1 MTDKPVD
8 IAEPVHNSRVGSRGP
23 EQLGKVAM
31 MLPRDFIARCARSF
45 PEKVAYIDGDRKR
58 TWRGMD
64 ERSDGLSAALQSLGV
79 GKGDVVAMLGHD
91 RIEVFE
97 HFFACMKIGALR
109 IGINWRYSEREMLH
123 ILGDCDAKVLIL
135 HAEVAHL
142 LEGHLPKLIEGG
154 LRVIGYGEGHGQR
167 LDYETLL
174 RESGGSPEKPDLSD
188 DDLIAISYT
197 SGTTGLPKGALLT
210 QKGVRESLVHT
221 TLAIGLRH
229 GDVWASV
236 FPASGITLLIGC
248 FNLVNGMTI
257 VLPDGY
263 FQPRRFLE
271 LVEENRITSTILV
284 PTMLKAVTEE
294 QQTGGFDTSS
304 LRLMAYGSMPATPAL
319 IRRAYETFGCGFQH
333 WYGASEGT
341 GGWYAFLLE
350 DEHRV
355 ALEEEPELLTSCGKP
370 LLHIEMTIRGLG
382 GEELPPGEVGEVWVA
397 GDIVMAGYL
406 NQPEENEEVFEG
418 CWLRTGDLGK
428 FDERGYLYLV
438 DRKKFMIISGGYNV
452 YPVTVENALA
462 EHPSIREV
470 TIVGVPH
477 PDWGEAVVAAVVP
490 APGETVAPEELIDF
504 CRERVG
510 RFEVPKHVEVVDE
523 LPKGVTAKVQKHEVK
538 AWFERE
544 SDRLP
549 WETEDSGK
557 TGSGE

>member
-1 MTDKPVD
+1 
-8 IAEPVHNSRVGSRGP
+8 
-23 EQLGKVAM
+23 M
-31 MLPRDFIARCARSF
+31 MLPRDFISRCARSF
-45 PEKVAYIDGDRKR
+45 PEKVAYIDGGRMR
-58 TWRGMD
+58 TWREMH
-64 ERSDGLSAALQSLGV
+64 ERSDRLAAALQSLGV

-109 IGINWRYSEREMLH
+109 TGVNWRYSEREMLH
-123 ILGDCDAKVLIL
+123 ILDDCDAKVLIV
-135 HAEVAHL
+135 HDECVPL
-142 LEGHLPKLIEGG
+142 LEKHLPALREKG
-154 LRVIGYGEGHGQR
+154 LRIIGYGEGHGQP

-174 RESGGSPEKPDLSD
+174 RESGGVPEMPPLAE

-197 SGTTGLPKGALLT
+197 SGTTGLPKGAQLT
-210 QKGVRESLVHT
+210 QRGVREALVHT

-248 FNLVNGMTI
+248 FNLVNGMTV
-257 VLPDGY
+257 VLPDG
-263 FQPRRFLE
+263 FFRPKRFLE
-271 LVEENRITSTILV
+271 LVEENGVTSTILV

-294 QQTGGFDTSS
+294 QRSGSFDISS

-350 DEHRV
+350 DEHRL
-355 ALEEEPELLTSCGKP
+355 ALEEEPELLTSCGRP
-370 LLHIEMTIRGLG
+370 LLHIEMTIRGPDD
-382 GEELPPGEVGEVWVA
+382 EELPPGEVGEVWVA

-406 NQPEENEEVFEG
+406 NRPGENEEVFSG
-418 CWLRTGDLGK
+418 RWLRTGDLGK

-462 EHPSIREV
+462 EHPAVQEV
-470 TIVGVPH
+470 TVVGVPH
-477 PDWGEAVVAAVVP
+477 PDWGEAVVAAAVL
-490 APGETVAPEELIDF
+490 APDETATPEELVDF

-538 AWFERE
+538 AWFEKDP
-544 SDRLP
+544 DRLP
-549 WETEDSGK
+549 WKVEDVGA
-557 TGSGE
+557 GGA